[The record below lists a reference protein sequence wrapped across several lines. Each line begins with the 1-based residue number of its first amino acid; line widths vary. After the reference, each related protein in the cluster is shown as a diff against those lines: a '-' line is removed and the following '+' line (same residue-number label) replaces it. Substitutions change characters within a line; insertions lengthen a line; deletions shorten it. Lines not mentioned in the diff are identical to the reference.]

1 MPRPT
6 FAALACAL
14 VALAVAVVLLGQQ
27 RSLDRCQYASARVY
41 THSREHLGGVPKAVR
56 ELMSRCPGSDTLVRA
71 AGGLLKPGPRS
82 AVITLAQE
90 AVRREPDNASAWA
103 TLAVA
108 TDGVRPRQ
116 AAAARRR
123 ALTLNPLLGRAAR
136 P

>member
-14 VALAVAVVLLGQQ
+14 VALAVAVVLAGQQ
-27 RSLDRCQYASARVY
+27 RSLDRCQYASSRVY
-41 THSREHLGGVPKAVR
+41 THSREHLGGVGKAVR
-56 ELMSRCPGSDTLVRA
+56 EQIARCPGSVQLVRT

-82 AVITLAQE
+82 AVIALAE
-90 AVRREPDNASAWA
+90 AAVRREPDNASAWA

-108 TDGVRPRQ
+108 TDGVRPRRS
-116 AAAARRR
+116 AAAKRR
-123 ALTLNPLLGRAAR
+123 ALALNPLLRRAAR